1 MHCARA
7 VVYRP
12 EAALTSSTTD
22 YDGGPRRAVL
32 ALDVVGGSA
41 RVGPRAPYASSR
53 PGMAEIT
60 NVQAAWRASARTA
73 LIARVP
79 HRRRLASN
87 RQIFIKRR
95 AQIDQL

>member
-1 MHCARA
+1 
-7 VVYRP
+7 
-12 EAALTSSTTD
+12 
-22 YDGGPRRAVL
+22 
-32 ALDVVGGSA
+32 
-41 RVGPRAPYASSR
+41 
-53 PGMAEIT
+53 MAEIT